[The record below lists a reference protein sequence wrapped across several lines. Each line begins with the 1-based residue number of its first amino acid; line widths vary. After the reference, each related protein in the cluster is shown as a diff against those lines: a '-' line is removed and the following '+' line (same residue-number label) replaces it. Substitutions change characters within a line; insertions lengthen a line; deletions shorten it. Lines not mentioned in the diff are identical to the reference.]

1 MAGGA
6 ARGQHAQLLPG
17 PGQRN
22 GDRPERC
29 RAPTYRS
36 PAQMSVRTIS
46 RKSRPQNLAPKGPD
60 FRGRAVATI
69 AVLILGTMIGTWPS
83 LFAAYLVLEPAER
96 IASDALLVAT
106 LAAGLALVARKLSD
120 AQ

>member
-1 MAGGA
+1 
-6 ARGQHAQLLPG
+6 
-17 PGQRN
+17 
-22 GDRPERC
+22 
-29 RAPTYRS
+29 
-36 PAQMSVRTIS
+36 
-46 RKSRPQNLAPKGPD
+46 
-60 FRGRAVATI
+60 
-69 AVLILGTMIGTWPS
+69 LGTMIGTWPS